1 MKSGSLLVVF
11 LFAACGD
18 NKDPVAV
25 DAPVII
31 DSPIPI
37 DALVCPAPTKIC
49 GSGCLDVSIDE
60 ENCGDCGVEC
70 KGGEACDT
78 TCACAPT
85 TFIPATI
92 EPGGFDQFQAAGGLT
107 IAIGPTFGSGGINPI
122 IIGYAANVPLA
133 TDIDLSTIP
142 IGDAPFV
149 AAAYRFDVGSMATD
163 AAYVATAGTLRLTS
177 ACGSNV
183 QGTLTGAT
191 FRGVNGG
198 VMDPMVDPAGCT
210 ITVPTLT
217 FHISTAPC
225 P

>member
-1 MKSGSLLVVF
+1 MKSGSLLFVL

-18 NKDPVAV
+18 DAPANI

-31 DSPIPI
+31 DSPPPI
-37 DALVCPAPTKIC
+37 DALTCALPTKVC
-49 GSGCLDVSIDE
+49 GSSCLDVSGDE

-70 KGGEACDT
+70 RGGEACDL

-92 EPGGFDQFQAAGGLT
+92 APGMFDQFQPAGGLT
-107 IAIGPTFGSGGINPI
+107 IAIGPTFGAGGINPVVL
-122 IIGYAANVPLA
+122 GYAADVPLA

-149 AAAYRFDVGSMATD
+149 AALYRFDVGTMATD

-177 ACGSNV
+177 ACGSDV
-183 QGTLTGAT
+183 EGTLTGAT

-198 VMDPMVDPAGCT
+198 LMNPMIDPAGCT
-210 ITVPTLT
+210 ITVPTMT